1 MLILQLDKTLTMNL
15 PESFRRYTA
24 ELMGEELY
32 CRMVAALEG
41 DAPVSVRINPLKGNG
56 SPVGGEQVG
65 WCPYGYYLSGRPAF
79 TFDPLFH
86 AGHYYVQEASSMFI
100 HHVIKEHVA
109 APVRMLDLCA
119 APGGKST
126 AAIAALP
133 EGSVLFSNEPVGLR
147 TQILAENMMKWGC
160 PNVTVT
166 NSYPADYARSGLL
179 FDVILCDVP
188 CSGEGMFRKDEGS
201 VAEWSVQ
208 NVEKCRHLQRSIV
221 ADAWR
226 CLAPGG
232 LLIYSTCTFNAHEN
246 EENVRWICSELGA
259 EVLPVSVKSEWGLT
273 GSLLPEFDKPV
284 YRFIPGTSRGEG
296 LFMAVMQKTD
306 GEHNGPQQARRKTTK
321 QCKTVKQGK
330 AAAKGVWTEWID
342 GAERFDIHTD
352 SAGNVV
358 AIPKGMADMY
368 RTACTALRVIHSGVC
383 LATAKGRDFVPSQ
396 SLALS
401 AALRQDA
408 FPKVELG
415 YQEAI
420 SYLRHES
427 LPALPSHIGL
437 GFALVTFGDTILGFV
452 KNLGNRANNLYP
464 QEWRIKS
471 SYTPAPQS
479 IFTEEKT
486 NITE

>member
-1 MLILQLDKTLTMNL
+1 MNL

-24 ELMGEELY
+24 ELMGDELY
-32 CRMVAALEG
+32 SRMVAAIDGEV
-41 DAPVSVRINPLKGNG
+41 PVSVRINPTKGTEC
-56 SPVGGEQVG
+56 PVGGEQVG
-65 WCPYGYYLSGRPAF
+65 WCPYGYYLSDRPAF
-79 TFDPLFH
+79 TFDPLLH
-86 AGHYYVQEASSMFI
+86 AGRYYVQEASSMFI
-100 HHVIKEHVA
+100 HHVLKEHIV

-147 TQILAENMMKWGC
+147 AQILAENMMKWGN
-160 PNVTVT
+160 PNATVT
-166 NSYPADYARSGLL
+166 NNFPHDYARSGLM

-188 CSGEGMFRKDEGS
+188 CSGEGMFRKDEGA

-221 ADAWR
+221 ADAWQ

-232 LLIYSTCTFNAHEN
+232 LLVYSTCTFNAHEN
-246 EENVRWICSELGA
+246 EENVQWICTELGA
-259 EVLPVSVKSEWGLT
+259 DVLPVSVKPDWGIT
-273 GSLLPEFDKPV
+273 GALLPGFDKPV

-296 LFMAVMQKTD
+296 LFMAVMRKAD
-306 GEHNGPQQARRKTTK
+306 DKPLRQQQSGRKGG
-321 QCKTVKQGK
+321 KQGK
-330 AAAKGVWTEWID
+330 VAVKGSWAEWID
-342 GAERFDIHTD
+342 GAERFDIQTD
-352 SAGNVV
+352 NGGNVV
-358 AIPKGMADMY
+358 AIPKTMADMY
-368 RTACTALRVIHSGVC
+368 RTARTNLKVIHSGVC

-401 AALRQDA
+401 TALRQDA

-427 LPALPSHIGL
+427 LPALPEHVAR
-437 GFALVTFGDTILGFV
+437 GFALVTFGGTPLGFV

-471 SYTPAPQS
+471 SYTPEPQS
-479 IFTEEKT
+479 IFTEKQNLKT
-486 NITE
+486 E